1 MHTGVLRAL
10 EFDRIVEVVQSFALT
25 ALGAS
30 RLADLRPQADAARVA
45 QSLGATSD
53 TVAYLQA
60 NGAFPLHAPADI
72 EAILSALAVEGR
84 ALEPL
89 RLLGLSDFLDSIDAV
104 RGAVRRL
111 ASAGSALHAIAESG
125 ATFMPQSA
133 EVRRQIAP
141 TGEVVDAA
149 SQELRGIRE
158 RLGKQRARL
167 RGTLES
173 YLRGKDTAK
182 YLQEQVITE
191 RNGRLVLV
199 VRAEH
204 RSAIP
209 GIIHGSSGS
218 GASLYLEPL
227 STVEINNEIVAL
239 EEQEAA
245 EVRRILLAL
254 SNSFRARAA
263 DLYRTIEVATELD
276 VLQAKARAAGLMDGT
291 PPALSADGRL
301 ELRGA
306 RHPLLI
312 PEVLAR
318 LDAAKAGRKPPT
330 PVDLVLVPPTQVLL
344 VTGPNTGGKTVA
356 LKTAGLLA
364 LMAQAGL
371 HVPAV
376 VASLPVFR
384 SLFAD
389 IGDEQSIAAS
399 LSTFSGHIT
408 NIAAMDRALALPS
421 LVLLDEV
428 GAGTDPAEGGALGV
442 AVVDHF
448 RRRGALVISTTHY
461 EVLKAYAATTEGVVC
476 AACGFDPQSFA
487 PTYTLMYGS
496 PGRSLALEIATRLG
510 LNPDIVAA
518 ARQNLSTEQARLSDH
533 LAKMDEDLRALDHER
548 RLVRRER
555 ETIGEADQ
563 RMRAREESLRHRED
577 DWKARLNQALDE
589 QLRQARSQ
597 IDAVLA
603 ELRRR
608 AAELAAQTSR
618 RSTEPLS
625 TGEAGAARSGARAAV
640 EQVIDRLRPPPPGQ
654 AEPAAPAGRPAVVG
668 DRVAVGVFGLEG
680 TVVSVHDREADV
692 DVRGKR
698 LRARLNE
705 LRVLGGPE
713 TSAPARVRVNVQL
726 QPHAAT
732 TELNLVGSTVDEAL
746 ARVEKLLDES
756 LLTEQRVLRLIHGYG
771 TGQLR
776 RAVAALLEGHPLV
789 AGYQPA
795 TPDQGG
801 GGVTVVELKD

>member
-1 MHTGVLRAL
+1 M
-10 EFDRIVEVVQSFALT
+10 
-25 ALGAS
+25 
-30 RLADLRPQADAARVA
+30 
-45 QSLGATSD
+45 
-53 TVAYLQA
+53 
-60 NGAFPLHAPADI
+60 
-72 EAILSALAVEGR
+72 
-84 ALEPL
+84 
-89 RLLGLSDFLDSIDAV
+89 
-104 RGAVRRL
+104 
-111 ASAGSALHAIAESG
+111 
-125 ATFMPQSA
+125 
-133 EVRRQIAP
+133 
-141 TGEVVDAA
+141 
-149 SQELRGIRE
+149 
-158 RLGKQRARL
+158 
-167 RGTLES
+167 
-173 YLRGKDTAK
+173 
-182 YLQEQVITE
+182 
-191 RNGRLVLV
+191 
-199 VRAEH
+199 
-204 RSAIP
+204 
-209 GIIHGSSGS
+209 
-218 GASLYLEPL
+218 
-227 STVEINNEIVAL
+227 
-239 EEQEAA
+239 
-245 EVRRILLAL
+245 
-254 SNSFRARAA
+254 
-263 DLYRTIEVATELD
+263 
-276 VLQAKARAAGLMDGT
+276 
-291 PPALSADGRL
+291 
-301 ELRGA
+301 
-306 RHPLLI
+306 
-312 PEVLAR
+312 
-318 LDAAKAGRKPPT
+318 
-330 PVDLVLVPPTQVLL
+330 
-344 VTGPNTGGKTVA
+344 
-356 LKTAGLLA
+356 
-364 LMAQAGL
+364 
-371 HVPAV
+371 
-376 VASLPVFR
+376 
-384 SLFAD
+384 
-389 IGDEQSIAAS
+389 
-399 LSTFSGHIT
+399 
-408 NIAAMDRALALPS
+408 
-421 LVLLDEV
+421 
-428 GAGTDPAEGGALGV
+428 
-442 AVVDHF
+442 
-448 RRRGALVISTTHY
+448 
-461 EVLKAYAATTEGVVC
+461 LKAYAATTEGVVC

-625 TGEAGAARSGARAAV
+625 TGEAGAARRGARAAV

-713 TSAPARVRVNVQL
+713 ASAPARVRVNVQL